1 MGELE
6 GGVLP
11 FKHNSKAYTQNSFI
25 LKMRGS
31 SVNFCTYQRLEPA
44 KDTDTLQQPLPRVY
58 GAHRMASEANRE
70 WATLDFKDRQMALKN
85 KHLKTVV
92 TEESLDDWYAQ
103 SLGIKYD
110 RYLKQKKMIQQ
121 MVKDARKKKK

>member
-1 MGELE
+1 
-6 GGVLP
+6 
-11 FKHNSKAYTQNSFI
+11 
-25 LKMRGS
+25 
-31 SVNFCTYQRLEPA
+31 
-44 KDTDTLQQPLPRVY
+44 
-58 GAHRMASEANRE
+58 
-70 WATLDFKDRQMALKN
+70 MALKN